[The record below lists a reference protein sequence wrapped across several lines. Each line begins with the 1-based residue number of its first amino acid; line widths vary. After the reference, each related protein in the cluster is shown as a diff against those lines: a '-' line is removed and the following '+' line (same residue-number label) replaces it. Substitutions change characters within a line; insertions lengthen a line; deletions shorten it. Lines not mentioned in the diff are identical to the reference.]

1 MATTLHRMPPE
12 TDGRDARG
20 VADLLKE
27 LKDETATLISQEIAL
42 AKAELGRKITK
53 LLRNA
58 VYLVLGGVL
67 AYLAI
72 ISLTFAA
79 AMGVA
84 AGLQL
89 AGMTP
94 LASIWLGPLIVAV
107 VLGVV
112 GVVLAMSALRR
123 MRNEGLAPQ
132 RTIKSLKENKQWIE
146 QKVA

>member
-1 MATTLHRMPPE
+1 MATIMHRTPPE

-42 AKAELGRKITK
+42 AKAELGRKIAK

-79 AMGVA
+79 AMGVG

-94 LASIWLGPLIVAV
+94 LASIWLGPFIVAV
-107 VLGVV
+107 VLGSV

>member
-1 MATTLHRMPPE
+1 MATIMHRMPPE

-42 AKAELGRKITK
+42 AKAELRRKIAK

-58 VYLVLGGVL
+58 VYLVLGGIL
-67 AYLAI
+67 AYLAV

-123 MRNEGLAPQ
+123 MRNEGLAPK

>member
-1 MATTLHRMPPE
+1 MHRIPPE

-42 AKAELGRKITK
+42 AKVELRRKIAK
-53 LLRNA
+53 LLKNA
-58 VYLVLGGVL
+58 AYLVLGGIL
-67 AYLAI
+67 AYLAV

-79 AMGVA
+79 ALGVA

-94 LASIWLGPLIVAV
+94 LASMWLGPLIVAV
-107 VLGVV
+107 VLGIV
-112 GVVLAMSALRR
+112 GVVLAISALRR
-123 MRNEGLAPQ
+123 MTSEGLAPQ